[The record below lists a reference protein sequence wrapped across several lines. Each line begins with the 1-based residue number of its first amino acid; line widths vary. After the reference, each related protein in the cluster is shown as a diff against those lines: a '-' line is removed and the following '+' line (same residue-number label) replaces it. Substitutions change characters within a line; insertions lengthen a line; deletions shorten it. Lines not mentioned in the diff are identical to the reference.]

1 MSDSDPALDTRG
13 DGPEEKVDR
22 RSLLIGGGLT
32 AMAAVAATVAGS
44 STGFVERMLR
54 RRFTELSPERKAE
67 ILDAL
72 EREYSERFGRE
83 VTVADTPPMDGVEFA
98 YGLDIA
104 RCVGCRRCVYAC
116 VHENNQ
122 SRDPQIHWIRV
133 LRMEKERGIEL
144 AESTAYYEPAEVPE
158 ADAFYLPVACQ
169 QCRNPACVKVCPVKA
184 TWQEPDGIVVIDSDW
199 CIGCRCCMSACP
211 YGARHFNWSEPTIPS
226 EELNPNTHYLGNR
239 PRPMGVVEKCT
250 FCIHRTRKG
259 RYPACVEICPVGAR
273 KFGNLLDENSE
284 MRYLLREKRVFVLK
298 DELNTQ
304 PRFYYFYAT

>member
-1 MSDSDPALDTRG
+1 MSDSDPVLDARD
-13 DGPEEKVDR
+13 DGPEEEVDR

-54 RRFTELSPERKAE
+54 RRFAELSPERKAE

-72 EREYSERFGRE
+72 EREYSERYGRE
-83 VTVADTPPMDGVEFA
+83 VSVKDTPPMDGVEFA

-158 ADAFYLPVACQ
+158 PDAFYLPVACQ

-211 YGARHFNWSEPTIPS
+211 YGARHFNWSEPTISS

-239 PRPMGVVEKCT
+239 PRPTGVVEKCT
-250 FCIHRTRKG
+250 FCIHRTREG

-298 DELNTQ
+298 EELNTQ

>member
-1 MSDSDPALDTRG
+1 MSDSDPVLDSRG

-67 ILDAL
+67 ILDSL
-72 EREYSERFGRE
+72 EREYRERYGRE
-83 VTVADTPPMDGVEFA
+83 VSVKDTPPMDGVEFA

-116 VHENNQ
+116 VHKNNQ

-158 ADAFYLPVACQ
+158 PDAFYLPVACQ

-184 TWQEPDGIVVIDSDW
+184 TWQEPDGIVVIDADW

-211 YGARHFNWSEPTIPS
+211 YGARHFNWSEPSISS

-239 PRPMGVVEKCT
+239 PRPTGVVEKCT
-250 FCIHRTRKG
+250 FCIHRTREG

-298 DELNTQ
+298 EELNTQ